1 MRFGL
6 KVNPGTWDEATRWAE
21 LAEATGFDGL
31 WTGDNLRNPRNPE
44 IPVHDG
50 PTLISAWAAT
60 TRRIRVG
67 ILIANM
73 VFRHPTVLA
82 KQAVTLDHVSGG
94 RFDLGIGSGIWPT
107 DHGMSGV
114 PMWTPRERA
123 ARLKE
128 FTVVVE
134 RLLSGNVDDYA
145 GTYYSYE
152 QVAMTPGP
160 VQAPIPLIVAAN
172 APEALAVAA
181 DHADGWVTF
190 PGNATE
196 EDFYQASIKRIRTLD
211 RLRGDRVPLRK
222 IVLAYGALTPWS
234 TQDALP
240 KMIERCREIGFDEIV
255 CYAPKPHER
264 AVFERVVANLDAQR

>member
-21 LAEATGFDGL
+21 IAEATGFDGL
-31 WTGDNLRNPRNPE
+31 WTGDNLRNPRDPE

-50 PTLISAWAAT
+50 LTLIAAWAAI

-82 KQAVTLDHVSGG
+82 KQAVTLDHISAG
-94 RFDLGIGSGIWPT
+94 RFDLGIGSGLWPT

-114 PMWTPRERA
+114 PMWTPLERA
-123 ARLKE
+123 ERLKE

-160 VQAPIPLIVAAN
+160 VQVPIPLIVAAN
-172 APEALAVAA
+172 APKALAVAA

-196 EDFYQASIKRIRTLD
+196 EDFYQASIKRIKMLD
-211 RLRGDRVPLRK
+211 QLRGDRVPLRK

-234 TQDALP
+234 TQDALA

-255 CYAPKPHER
+255 CYAPKPHDR